1 MIFIKQIAIVFFDI
15 IDKFF
20 HQPKILNFLLKN
32 IKYLNLFIDVG
43 SHKGTYT
50 DLILKNFDVKKT
62 YMFEPQKKIFSFI
75 KYKYKNNNNI
85 KIFNNAVS
93 DNEKMKKIF
102 INKHDLTSSLTKIDK
117 KNSYLNL
124 KAKLFGGDIHDM
136 INDTLMIKCI
146 KLDNLTV

>member
-50 DLILKNFDVKKT
+50 DLILKNFDVKKKN
-62 YMFEPQKKIFSFI
+62 MF
-75 KYKYKNNNNI
+75 
-85 KIFNNAVS
+85 
-93 DNEKMKKIF
+93 
-102 INKHDLTSSLTKIDK
+102 
-117 KNSYLNL
+117 
-124 KAKLFGGDIHDM
+124 
-136 INDTLMIKCI
+136 
-146 KLDNLTV
+146 